1 MKYFILLLIL
11 GLLLSG
17 CERKPVDQVKLDKQA
32 DFILKCISTSKSY
45 EGVVEQCRMTGYQLY
60 GQ

>member
-1 MKYFILLLIL
+1 MKIAISAIFLAVILI
-11 GLLLSG
+11 G
-17 CERKPVDQVKLDKQA
+17 CEKNPVDEAKLDKQA
-32 DFILKCISTSKSY
+32 DFILKCIHTSKSY